1 MRTKERFNLF
11 RSKYSPWLP
20 FRMLLTSFNHSL
32 RSKNQQPPRH
42 QTSYIF
48 MVAKFWQPF
57 KCTVVSM
64 HNQKHV
70 RLARFVVVVKIFI
83 WVTNG
88 PAYLTSLPACRVQ
101 KASVLPDARTR
112 WRDVGFMRLSLSS
125 SLYDWLRL
133 SVTTAASSPPP
144 PPQCLRSGKGA
155 SCCRRSRPIELQL
168 LLRLLL
174 LLWKLMMMMMWR
186 WCIPSSM
193 LLDQLNVVFYICRDR
208 PK

>member
-70 RLARFVVVVKIFI
+70 RLARFVGVVKIFI
-83 WVTNG
+83 SMTNG

-101 KASVLPDARTR
+101 KASVLPETRTR

-125 SLYDWLRL
+125 SSLYDWLRL
-133 SVTTAASSPPP
+133 SVTAASSPHP
-144 PPQCLRSGKGA
+144 LHNISGLVKEPAAAEGA
-155 SCCRRSRPIELQL
+155 GLFNYNFVFFVFFCES
-168 LLRLLL
+168 
-174 LLWKLMMMMMWR
+174 WWWWW
-186 WCIPSSM
+186 WCDADVYLHPC
-193 LLDQLNVVFYICRDR
+193 Y
-208 PK
+208 